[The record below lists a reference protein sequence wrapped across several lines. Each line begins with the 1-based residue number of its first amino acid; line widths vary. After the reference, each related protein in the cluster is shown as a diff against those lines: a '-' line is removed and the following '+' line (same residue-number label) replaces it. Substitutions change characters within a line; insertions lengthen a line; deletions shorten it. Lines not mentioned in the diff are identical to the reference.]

1 MPSAHSHP
9 HSPSP
14 TSHTNGNPPTTTA
27 PPASIRRN
35 LFSTHLS
42 RRPASSSQPPVAE
55 QWTVSVSFIPP
66 LSPTR
71 SPTRSPG
78 GHTDAIIATHPNG
91 RPVLP
96 TLPRLP
102 AHLRLSTTSEEDALD
117 NPSGNNTPTRYNL
130 PVGVE
135 EEEHEDRARIEK
147 GLVEMMWRQRQ
158 RANHAGGG
166 TQGPR
171 EKSREEEELRELIM
185 ENLKEKVNALEG
197 EAWMFGERGEEG

>member
-1 MPSAHSHP
+1 M
-9 HSPSP
+9 
-14 TSHTNGNPPTTTA
+14 
-27 PPASIRRN
+27 
-35 LFSTHLS
+35 
-42 RRPASSSQPPVAE
+42 
-55 QWTVSVSFIPP
+55 
-66 LSPTR
+66 
-71 SPTRSPG
+71 
-78 GHTDAIIATHPNG
+78 
-91 RPVLP
+91 
-96 TLPRLP
+96 
-102 AHLRLSTTSEEDALD
+102 
-117 NPSGNNTPTRYNL
+117 